1 MIFFIDLFAP
11 FCLLKMYFC
20 YKDSNFSKIKYY
32 FCRKFM
38 QLRRIISIAFLL
50 TSLVVM
56 RAQISFTT
64 HLNKVSDK
72 ELSLVFRATI
82 EDGYHLNTDF
92 VLEEHQGISLKGRFK
107 EVSPNVYEQRI
118 LITSPQY
125 SFSGYMEYYGCNDVQ
140 CLAPESVEFD
150 YKAAAPSN
158 SPSGREQ
165 TAAAPKDTAAPM
177 SSPLGESEGAEV
189 TAFSLF
195 ERANSPLWTP
205 IVEELKQLSESPVP
219 LQRSLFEIFLI
230 CFLGGLLTILT
241 PCVWPVIPLTVS
253 FFIKR
258 SETSA
263 ALPKEE
269 VPASPT
275 SGEYEG
281 AAFYSSYA
289 EGDDRGSLSQRL
301 WRTVVRY
308 SRLPGVHDAL
318 WYGASIIVLF
328 MGLGIV
334 MTLLFGVN
342 AMNALST
349 NAVFNVLC
357 FFLLVAFGLSFLG
370 FFEIRL
376 PASWAN
382 KFDTMS
388 HGNSGFLGMAFM
400 ALTLVVVSFS
410 CTVPVLGYLLV
421 EIAVQ
426 GSILAP
432 AVGMFGFS
440 LAIALP
446 FALFAIFP
454 MILKRLPRS
463 GYWMDHIKKTL
474 GFIELAF
481 SLKFLSVADMSY
493 GWGILPR
500 WLFLVLWIVI
510 FLFLA
515 LYHTEWL
522 HFRRTGWIRR
532 FIAVSSLF
540 FVIYLIPG
548 LWGAPCTL
556 VSAFA
561 PPPSETARMVGT
573 SSSMREG
580 GGKSA
585 PYSLPVHYSDYEE
598 GMAAAAMTGKPVLLD
613 FTGYGCVNC
622 RKMES
627 SVWREP
633 NINKIINRDYLV
645 IMLHV
650 DDRTPLPEP
659 QRVMVNGK
667 ERPLRSVGDM
677 WSYLESYKFGSISQ
691 PFYVL
696 LTPDGKPL
704 AQSYGYDEDTDKYL
718 RFLKL
723 GLAKYKQL

>member
-1 MIFFIDLFAP
+1 
-11 FCLLKMYFC
+11 
-20 YKDSNFSKIKYY
+20 
-32 FCRKFM
+32 
-38 QLRRIISIAFLL
+38 
-50 TSLVVM
+50 M

-64 HLNKVSDK
+64 HISRVNDK
-72 ELSLVFRATI
+72 ELSLVFRGTV
-82 EDGYHLNTDF
+82 ESGYHLNTDF
-92 VLEEHQGISLKGRFK
+92 VLEEQNGVSLKGHLK
-107 EVSPNVYEQRI
+107 EISPNVFEQRI
-118 LITSPQY
+118 LVTSSHY
-125 SFSGYMEYYGCNDVQ
+125 SFSGYLEYYGCNDVQ
-140 CLAPESVEFD
+140 CLAPESVEFE
-150 YKAAAPSN
+150 YKATAPSN
-158 SPSGREQ
+158 SPKGGEQ
-165 TAAAPKDTAAPM
+165 AAATPKDTATPV
-177 SSPLGESEGAEV
+177 SSILGDREEV
-189 TAFSLF
+189 VAFSLF

-205 IVEELKQLSESPVP
+205 IVDELKQLSESPVP

-241 PCVWPVIPLTVS
+241 PCVWPIIPLTVS

-258 SETSA
+258 SETS
-263 ALPKEE
+263 PVS
-269 VPASPT
+269 VPVNVPVSVPVNVPVPN
-275 SGEYEG
+275 G
-281 AAFYSSYA
+281 AFYSAYA
-289 EGDDRGSLSQRL
+289 EGDERLSLSQRL

-308 SRLPGVHDAL
+308 SRLPGVHDAV

-328 MGLGIV
+328 MGLGII

-382 KFDTMS
+382 KLDS
-388 HGNSGFLGMAFM
+388 KSYARSGFLSMAFM

-446 FALFAIFP
+446 FALFALFP
-454 MILKRLPRS
+454 MILKRLPHS
-463 GYWMDHIKKTL
+463 GYWMVHIKKTL

-481 SLKFLSVADMSY
+481 SLKFLSVADMAY

-500 WLFLVLWIVI
+500 WLFFVLWIMI
-510 FLFLA
+510 FLSLA

-522 HFRRTGWIRR
+522 HFRKTGWVRR
-532 FIAVSSLF
+532 FIAISSLI
-540 FVIYLIPG
+540 FVIYLVPG

-561 PPPSETARMVGT
+561 PPPDATGKVST
-573 SSSMREG
+573 SSSSRD
-580 GGKSA
+580 GKGHPNA
-585 PYSLPVHYSDYEE
+585 YAIPVHYSDYEE

-627 SVWREP
+627 AVWRES
-633 NINKIINRDYLV
+633 NINEIINRDYLV

-667 ERPLRSVGDM
+667 ERTLRSVGDM

-704 AQSYGYDEDTDKYL
+704 AQSYGYDEDADKYL

>member
-1 MIFFIDLFAP
+1 M
-11 FCLLKMYFC
+11 
-20 YKDSNFSKIKYY
+20 
-32 FCRKFM
+32 
-38 QLRRIISIAFLL
+38 RRIFSILFLL
-50 TSLVVM
+50 LFTVMVMAQVTFTSS
-56 RAQISFTT
+56 IS
-64 HLNKVSDK
+64 KVNDK
-72 ELSLVFRATI
+72 ELLLVFNATL
-82 EDGYHLNTDF
+82 EEGYHLTTDLVF
-92 VLEEHQGISLKGRFK
+92 EEKKGVEPKGGLK
-107 EVSPNVYEQRI
+107 EVRPNVFEQRVV
-118 LITSPQY
+118 ITSPDY
-125 SFSGYMEYYGCNDVQ
+125 SFAGYMEYYACNEVQ
-140 CLAPESVEFD
+140 CLAPESVEFE
-150 YKAAAPSN
+150 YKAPHQVPPAGGETSISSPSSPSSISSN
-158 SPSGREQ
+158 SSPS
-165 TAAAPKDTAAPM
+165 
-177 SSPLGESEGAEV
+177 
-189 TAFSLF
+189 AFSLF

-205 IVEELKQLSESPVP
+205 IIEELKQLSDTPIP
-219 LQRSLFEIFLI
+219 LQRSLFEVFLI

-241 PCVWPVIPLTVS
+241 PCVWPIIPLTVS

-258 SETSA
+258 AEHSDSKD
-263 ALPKEE
+263 PKD
-269 VPASPT
+269 PKDPNDLKAP
-275 SGEYEG
+275 
-281 AAFYSSYA
+281 YSSFA
-289 EGDDRGSLSQRL
+289 EEEDNSPLYQRV
-301 WRTVVRY
+301 WRAAVYY
-308 SRLPGVHDAL
+308 SGLPGVRDAT

-328 MGLGIV
+328 MFLGRM

-357 FFLLVAFGLSFLG
+357 FFLLVVFGLSFLG

-376 PASWAN
+376 PASWAD
-382 KFDTMS
+382 KLDIKS
-388 HGNSGFLGMAFM
+388 DAHGGFLGMAFM

-432 AVGMFGFS
+432 AVGMFAFS

-446 FALFAIFP
+446 FALFAVFP
-454 MILKRLPRS
+454 TVLKRLPHS
-463 GYWMDHIKKTL
+463 GLWMDHIKKTL

-481 SLKFLSVADMSY
+481 SLKFLSVADMAY

-500 WLFLVLWIVI
+500 WLFFALWIV
-510 FLFLA
+510 LFLLLA
-515 LYHTEWL
+515 VYHTQWF
-522 HFRRTGWIRR
+522 HIGRTGWLRR
-532 FIAVSSLF
+532 VVAVLSLF
-540 FVIYLIPG
+540 FVVYLVPG
-548 LWGAPCTL
+548 LWGAPCVL

-561 PPPSETARMVGT
+561 PPADTGPIT
-573 SSSMREG
+573 SSSSF
-580 GGKSA
+580 SA
-585 PYSLPVHYSDYEE
+585 EAHALPVHYTDYEE

-627 SVWREP
+627 AVWGASSVSDI
-633 NINKIINRDYLV
+633 INKDYLV

-659 QRVMVNGK
+659 QSVTVNGK
-667 ERPLRSVGDM
+667 ERILRSVGDM

-704 AQSYGYDEDTDKYL
+704 AHSYGYDEDVDKYL

-723 GLAKYKQL
+723 GLAKYEQM

>member
-1 MIFFIDLFAP
+1 
-11 FCLLKMYFC
+11 
-20 YKDSNFSKIKYY
+20 
-32 FCRKFM
+32 
-38 QLRRIISIAFLL
+38 
-50 TSLVVM
+50 M

-64 HLNKVSDK
+64 DLSRVNDK
-72 ELSLVFRATI
+72 ELSLVFRGTV

-92 VLEEHQGISLKGRFK
+92 VLEEQKGISLKGGLREK
-107 EVSPNVYEQRI
+107 SPNVYEQRI
-118 LITSPQY
+118 IITSSDY
-125 SFSGYMEYYGCNDVQ
+125 SFSGYLEYYGCNDVQ
-140 CLAPESVEFD
+140 CLAPASVEFE
-150 YKAAAPSN
+150 YKATAPSN
-158 SPSGREQ
+158 SPKGEEKALAESPIVPIDTIVPITP
-165 TAAAPKDTAAPM
+165 TAT
-177 SSPLGESEGAEV
+177 V
-189 TAFSLF
+189 FSIF

-219 LQRSLFEIFLI
+219 LQRSLFEVFLI

-241 PCVWPVIPLTVS
+241 PCVWPIIPLTVS

-258 SETSA
+258 AETSHQF
-263 ALPKEE
+263 PPTGEE
-269 VPASPT
+269 LSSPPLGEREGVGVP
-275 SGEYEG
+275 
-281 AAFYSSYA
+281 FYSSFA
-289 EGDDRGSLSQRL
+289 DETDEIPLSARIKNFI
-301 WRTVVRY
+301 VRC
-308 SRLPGVHDAL
+308 SKHPGVHDAM

-328 MGLGIV
+328 MGLGIM
-334 MTLLFGVN
+334 MTLIFGVN

-357 FFLLVAFGLSFLG
+357 FLLLVAFGLSFLG

-376 PASWAN
+376 PSSWAN
-382 KFDTMS
+382 KLDS
-388 HGNSGFLGMAFM
+388 KSYARSGFLGMAFM

-432 AVGMFGFS
+432 AIGMFGFS

-446 FALFAIFP
+446 FALFAVFP
-454 MILKRLPRS
+454 MVLKRLPRS
-463 GYWMDHIKKTL
+463 GYWMDHVKKTL

-481 SLKFLSVADMSY
+481 SLKFLSVADMAY

-500 WLFLVLWIVI
+500 WLFFVLWIII
-510 FLFLA
+510 FLLLA
-515 LYHTEWL
+515 VYHTEWF
-522 HFRRTGWIRR
+522 HIRKIGWTRRI
-532 FIAVSSLF
+532 IAVSSLV
-540 FVIYLIPG
+540 FVIYLVPG

-561 PPPSETARMVGT
+561 PPEDSRTIKT
-573 SSSMREG
+573 SSGVTDEV
-580 GGKSA
+580 
-585 PYSLPVHYSDYEE
+585 YSLPVHYTDYEE
-598 GMAAAAMTGKPVLLD
+598 GMEAAAMTGKPVLLD

-627 SVWREP
+627 AVWGESSV
-633 NINKIINRDYLV
+633 NAMINKDYLV

-659 QRVMVNGK
+659 QRVVVNGK
-667 ERPLRSVGDM
+667 ERTLRSVGDM

-704 AQSYGYDEDTDKYL
+704 AQSYGYDEDVDKYL
-718 RFLKL
+718 HFLKL
-723 GLAKYKQL
+723 GLAKYKQM

>member
-1 MIFFIDLFAP
+1 M
-11 FCLLKMYFC
+11 
-20 YKDSNFSKIKYY
+20 
-32 FCRKFM
+32 
-38 QLRRIISIAFLL
+38 RRIISIVFLL
-50 TSLVVM
+50 TSLIVM

-64 HLNKVSDK
+64 HISRVNDK
-72 ELSLVFRATI
+72 ELSLVFRGTV
-82 EDGYHLNTDF
+82 ESGYHLNTDF
-92 VLEEHQGISLKGRFK
+92 VLEEQNGVSLKGHLN
-107 EVSPNVYEQRI
+107 EISPNVYEQR
-118 LITSPQY
+118 LLVTSVHY
-125 SFSGYMEYYGCNDVQ
+125 SFSGYLEYYGCNDVQ
-140 CLAPESVEFD
+140 CLAPESVEFE
-150 YKAAAPSN
+150 YKATTPSN
-158 SPSGREQ
+158 SPSGGER
-165 TAAAPKDTAAPM
+165 AAATPKDTATPV
-177 SSPLGESEGAEV
+177 SSTLGDREGVA
-189 TAFSLF
+189 AFSLF

-205 IVEELKQLSESPVP
+205 IVDELKQLSESPVP

-241 PCVWPVIPLTVS
+241 PCVWPIIPLTVS

-258 SETSA
+258 SETSS
-263 ALPKEE
+263 
-269 VPASPT
+269 VPVSVPVPD
-275 SGEYEG
+275 GVP
-281 AAFYSSYA
+281 FYSAYA
-289 EGDDRGSLSQRL
+289 EGDERLSLSQRL

-308 SRLPGVHDAL
+308 SRLPGVHDAV

-328 MGLGIV
+328 MGLGII

-357 FFLLVAFGLSFLG
+357 FFLLMVFGLSFLG

-382 KFDTMS
+382 KFDSMS
-388 HGNSGFLGMAFM
+388 YGRSGFLGMAFM

-446 FALFAIFP
+446 FALFALFP
-454 MILKRLPRS
+454 MILKRLPHS

-481 SLKFLSVADMSY
+481 SLKFLSVADMAY

-500 WLFLVLWIVI
+500 WLFFVLWIII

-515 LYHTEWL
+515 VYHTEWL
-522 HFRRTGWIRR
+522 HFRRTGWVRR
-532 FIAVSSLF
+532 FIAISSLI
-540 FVIYLIPG
+540 FVIYLVPG

-561 PPPSETARMVGT
+561 PPPADASGMVST
-573 SSSMREG
+573 SSSARDG
-580 GGKSA
+580 RRHPA
-585 PYSLPVHYSDYEE
+585 AYAIPVHYSDYEE

-627 SVWREP
+627 AVWRES
-633 NINKIINRDYLV
+633 NINEIINRDYLV

-667 ERPLRSVGDM
+667 ERTLRSVGDM

-704 AQSYGYDEDTDKYL
+704 AQSYGYDEDADKYL

-723 GLAKYKQL
+723 GLAKYKQM

>member
-1 MIFFIDLFAP
+1 
-11 FCLLKMYFC
+11 
-20 YKDSNFSKIKYY
+20 
-32 FCRKFM
+32 
-38 QLRRIISIAFLL
+38 
-50 TSLVVM
+50 M

-64 HLNKVSDK
+64 DLSRVNDK
-72 ELSLVFRATI
+72 ELSLVFRGTV

-92 VLEEHQGISLKGRFK
+92 VLEEQKGISLKGGLREK
-107 EVSPNVYEQRI
+107 SPNVYEQRI
-118 LITSPQY
+118 IITSSDY
-125 SFSGYMEYYGCNDVQ
+125 SFSGYLEYYGCNDVQ
-140 CLAPESVEFD
+140 CLAPASVEFE
-150 YKAAAPSN
+150 YKATAPSN
-158 SPSGREQ
+158 SPKGGEKGLAESPIVPIDTIVPITP
-165 TAAAPKDTAAPM
+165 TAT
-177 SSPLGESEGAEV
+177 V
-189 TAFSLF
+189 FSIF

-219 LQRSLFEIFLI
+219 LQRSLFEVFLI

-241 PCVWPVIPLTVS
+241 PCVWPIIPLTVS

-258 SETSA
+258 AETSHQFPPTGEELSS
-263 ALPKEE
+263 LPLGEREE
-269 VPASPT
+269 VGVP
-275 SGEYEG
+275 
-281 AAFYSSYA
+281 FYSSFA
-289 EGDDRGSLSQRL
+289 DETDEIPLSVRL
-301 WRTVVRY
+301 KNFIVNC
-308 SRLPGVHDAL
+308 SKHPGVHDAM

-328 MGLGIV
+328 MGLGIM
-334 MTLLFGVN
+334 MTLIFGVN

-357 FFLLVAFGLSFLG
+357 FLLLVAFGLSFLG

-376 PASWAN
+376 PSSWAN
-382 KFDTMS
+382 KLDS
-388 HGNSGFLGMAFM
+388 KSYARSGFLGMAFM

-432 AVGMFGFS
+432 AIGMFGFS

-446 FALFAIFP
+446 FALFAVFP
-454 MILKRLPRS
+454 MVLKRLPRS
-463 GYWMDHIKKTL
+463 GYWMDHVKKTL

-481 SLKFLSVADMSY
+481 SLKFLSVADMAY

-500 WLFLVLWIVI
+500 WLFFVLWIII
-510 FLFLA
+510 FLLLA
-515 LYHTEWL
+515 VYHTEWF
-522 HFRRTGWIRR
+522 HIRKIGWTRRI
-532 FIAVSSLF
+532 IAVSSLV
-540 FVIYLIPG
+540 FVIYLVPG

-561 PPPSETARMVGT
+561 PPEDSRTIKT
-573 SSSMREG
+573 SSGATDED
-580 GGKSA
+580 
-585 PYSLPVHYSDYEE
+585 YTLPVHYTDYEE
-598 GMAAAAMTGKPVLLD
+598 GMEAAAMTGKPVLLD

-627 SVWREP
+627 AVWGESSV
-633 NINKIINRDYLV
+633 NAMINKDYLV

-659 QRVMVNGK
+659 QRVVVNGK
-667 ERPLRSVGDM
+667 ERTLRSVGDM

-704 AQSYGYDEDTDKYL
+704 AQSYGYDEDVDKYL

-723 GLAKYKQL
+723 GLAKYKQM